1 MPNSL
6 ADRMPQR
13 FRAGF
18 RVARES
24 AWQQDRRG
32 SPAEPVLVVLV
43 VVLVVLVVLLVV
55 LVVVVVVMASS
66 RSQGHP
72 RRCRHTSRYLARPQ
86 R

>member
-24 AWQQDRRG
+24 AWQEDRRG
-32 SPAEPVLVVLV
+32 SPAEPVVVVLVLVVV
-43 VVLVVLVVLLVV
+43 VVLVVLVVVVVLLVV
-55 LVVVVVVMASS
+55 LHSS
-66 RSQGHP
+66 QPHRPPQCPQPS
-72 RRCRHTSRYLARPQ
+72 CYLEPP
-86 R
+86 